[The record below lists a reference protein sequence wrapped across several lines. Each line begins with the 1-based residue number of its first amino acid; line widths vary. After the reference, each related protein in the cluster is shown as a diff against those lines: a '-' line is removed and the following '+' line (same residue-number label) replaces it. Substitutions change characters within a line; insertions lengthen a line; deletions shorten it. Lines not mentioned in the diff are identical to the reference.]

1 MLREKIE
8 AVLAKIPV
16 RLLGKREEEVMSK
29 LSGQSVKEATAKMMI
44 DSCRARYDTKVADH
58 LSGKY
63 FPPLK
68 P

>member
-16 RLLGKREEEVMSK
+16 RLIGKREEEIMGKISD
-29 LSGQSVKEATAKMMI
+29 QSVREATVRMMI

-58 LSGKY
+58 L
-63 FPPLK
+63 
-68 P
+68 